1 VLVGLALGDLFI
13 QRRPERKLELLKSIG
28 FEQGV
33 TVKNPLIP
41 IVPPMDPHFVSG
53 LTEGDGSFFISAN
66 RRIVASYIVI
76 QESSSKA
83 VLTELTEYFNCGAVY
98 DFLLQHLR
106 FRVENLEKLINHV
119 IPHFAEYPLHTVKKY
134 TFDIFS

>member
-76 QESSSKA
+76 QESSSK
-83 VLTELTEYFNCGAVY
+83 VV
-98 DFLLQHLR
+98 
-106 FRVENLEKLINHV
+106 KLN
-119 IPHFAEYPLHTVKKY
+119 
-134 TFDIFS
+134 